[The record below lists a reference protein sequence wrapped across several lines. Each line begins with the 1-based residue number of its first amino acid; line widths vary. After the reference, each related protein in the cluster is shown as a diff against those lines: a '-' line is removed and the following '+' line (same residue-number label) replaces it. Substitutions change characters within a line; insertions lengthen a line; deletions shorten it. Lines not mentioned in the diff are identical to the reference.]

1 MFILNSISNCHLIFH
16 VVSSLQLL
24 FRYEIPLFQE
34 IERGREKIPE
44 MKVDRK
50 EIAKITEKVY
60 EARTSAKAV
69 SSIDA
74 KHKSFLS

>member
-1 MFILNSISNCHLIFH
+1 MFVQNCISTCHLIFQH
-16 VVSSLQLL
+16 VSLQLL

-34 IERGREKIPE
+34 IEKGREKIPE
-44 MKVDRK
+44 MKVNRK

-69 SSIDA
+69 SSFDT